1 MTKELLDK
9 ASKAYFEGSPFLSDQ
24 EFDALAKKED
34 YERVG
39 YNPDARLLH
48 MFPLYSLQKVFEGE
62 DTPPIYKSKVI
73 ETPKLDGAAI
83 SIQYRNG
90 KLSSVITRGDGKAGI
105 EVTDKFLNNS
115 IVPQKLYPEYTFA
128 GNTGH
133 YIKNQG
139 LLQVTGEIVAP
150 KEIPNARNYAAGAL
164 NLKDVEEF
172 KRRNLTFIAYNI
184 EPNISST
191 YEGDMSHLEYSGF
204 NTAMDSEWDE
214 FPTDGKV
221 FRVNDNIEYLS
232 LGFTSHH
239 PRGAY
244 ALKTREEGIETTL
257 LDVVWQTG
265 KSGKVTPVAILDP
278 IEIDDAVISRAT
290 LNNIAYI
297 KSLNLEIGCRVKVI
311 RAGKIIPRVIERVS
325 GDIEKN
331 KT

>member
-62 DTPPIYKSKVI
+62 DTPPVYKSKVI

-83 SIQYRNG
+83 SIQYKNG
-90 KLSSVITRGDGKAGI
+90 KLFSVITRGDGKAGI
-105 EVTDKFLNNS
+105 EVTNKFLNNS

-128 GNTGH
+128 GSTGH

-164 NLKDVEEF
+164 NLKDTEEF

-191 YEGDMSHLEYSGF
+191 YDGDMSHLKYSGF
-204 NTAMDSEWDE
+204 NTAIDSEWDE

-221 FRVNDNIEYLS
+221 FRVNDNIEYLT
-232 LGFTSHH
+232 LGYTSHH

-244 ALKTREEGIETTL
+244 AFKTREEGIETTL
-257 LDVVWQTG
+257 LDVIWQTG
-265 KSGKVTPVAILDP
+265 KSGKVTPVAILEP
-278 IEIDDAVISRAT
+278 IEIDDAIISRAT
-290 LNNIAYI
+290 LNNVAYI

-325 GDIEKN
+325 
-331 KT
+331 

>member
-1 MTKELLDK
+1 
-9 ASKAYFEGSPFLSDQ
+9 LSDE
-24 EFDALAKKED
+24 EFDSLAKKED

-39 YNPDARLLH
+39 YNPDARMLH

-204 NTAMDSEWDE
+204 NTAIDSEWDE

-221 FRVNDNIEYLS
+221 FRVNDNIEYLT

-257 LDVVWQTG
+257 LDVIWQTG

-278 IEIDDAVISRAT
+278 IEIDDAIISRAT

-325 GDIEKN
+325 
-331 KT
+331 

>member
-1 MTKELLDK
+1 MTKDLLDK

-24 EFDALAKKED
+24 EFDALAKKEG

-39 YNPDARLLH
+39 YNPDDRRPHL
-48 MFPLYSLQKVFEGE
+48 FPLYSLQKVFEGE
-62 DTPPIYKSKVI
+62 DTPPVYKSDVI

-83 SIQYRNG
+83 SIQYRKG
-90 KLSSVITRGDGKAGI
+90 KLFRVITRGDGAAGVD
-105 EVTDKFLNNS
+105 VTDKFFGGN
-115 IVPQKLYPEYTFA
+115 IVPKKLYPQYTFSGA
-128 GNTGH
+128 TGD
-133 YIKNQG
+133 YIENNG
-139 LLQVTGEIVAP
+139 ILQVTGEVVAS

-164 NLKDVEEF
+164 NLKDREEF
-172 KRRNLTFIAYNI
+172 SRRNLTFIAYNI

-204 NTAMDSEWDE
+204 NTVIDSDWDE

-221 FRVNDNIEYLS
+221 FRVNDNIEYLV

-265 KSGKVTPVAILDP
+265 KSGKVTPVAILEP
-278 IEIDDAVISRAT
+278 IEIDDAIISRAT
-290 LNNIAYI
+290 LNNMAYI

-325 GDIEKN
+325 YDIEKN

>member
-39 YNPDARLLH
+39 YNPDARMLH

-62 DTPPIYKSKVI
+62 DTPPVYKSKVI

-83 SIQYRNG
+83 SIQYKNG
-90 KLSSVITRGDGKAGI
+90 KLFSVITRGDGKAGI
-105 EVTDKFLNNS
+105 EVTNKFLNNS

-128 GNTGH
+128 GSTGH

-164 NLKDVEEF
+164 NLKDTEEF

-191 YEGDMSHLEYSGF
+191 YDGDMSHLKYSGF
-204 NTAMDSEWDE
+204 NTAIDSEWDE

-221 FRVNDNIEYLS
+221 FRVNDNIEYLT
-232 LGFTSHH
+232 LGYTSHH

-244 ALKTREEGIETTL
+244 AFKTREEGIETTL
-257 LDVVWQTG
+257 LDVIWQTG
-265 KSGKVTPVAILDP
+265 KSGKVTPVAILEP
-278 IEIDDAVISRAT
+278 IEIDDAIISRAT
-290 LNNIAYI
+290 LNNVAYI

-325 GDIEKN
+325 
-331 KT
+331 

>member
-24 EFDALAKKED
+24 EFDSLAKKES

-39 YNPDARLLH
+39 YNPDDRQSHL
-48 MFPLYSLQKVFEGE
+48 FPLYSLQKVFEGE
-62 DTPPIYKSKVI
+62 DTPPVYKSKVI

-83 SIQYRNG
+83 SIQYKKG
-90 KLSSVITRGDGKAGI
+90 KLFKVITRGDGKAGV
-105 EVTDKFLNNS
+105 EVTDKFFGNN
-115 IVPQKLYPEYTFA
+115 IIPKNLYPEYTFENW
-128 GNTGH
+128 G
-133 YIKNQG
+133 I
-139 LLQVTGEIVAP
+139 LQVTGEIVAP

-164 NLKDVEEF
+164 NLKDREEF
-172 KRRNLTFIAYNI
+172 SRRNLTFIAYNI
-184 EPNISST
+184 EPNIGST
-191 YEGDMSHLEYSGF
+191 YENDMSHLEYAGF
-204 NTAMDSEWDE
+204 HAVTESDWEE

-221 FRVNDNIEYLS
+221 FRVNDNMEYTV
-232 LGFTSHH
+232 LGYTSHH

-278 IEIDDAVISRAT
+278 IEIDDAIISRAT

-325 GDIEKN
+325 YNIEKN

>member
-1 MTKELLDK
+1 
-9 ASKAYFEGSPFLSDQ
+9 
-24 EFDALAKKED
+24 
-34 YERVG
+34 
-39 YNPDARLLH
+39 
-48 MFPLYSLQKVFEGE
+48 
-62 DTPPIYKSKVI
+62 
-73 ETPKLDGAAI
+73 
-83 SIQYRNG
+83 
-90 KLSSVITRGDGKAGI
+90 
-105 EVTDKFLNNS
+105 
-115 IVPQKLYPEYTFA
+115 
-128 GNTGH
+128 
-133 YIKNQG
+133 
-139 LLQVTGEIVAP
+139 
-150 KEIPNARNYAAGAL
+150 
-164 NLKDVEEF
+164 
-172 KRRNLTFIAYNI
+172 
-184 EPNISST
+184 
-191 YEGDMSHLEYSGF
+191 MSHLEYSGF

-221 FRVNDNIEYLS
+221 FRVNDNTEYLV

-257 LDVVWQTG
+257 LDVIWQTG

-325 GDIEKN
+325 YDIEKN

>member
-1 MTKELLDK
+1 MTKDLLDK

-24 EFDALAKKED
+24 EFDALAKKEG

-39 YNPDARLLH
+39 YNPDDRQPHL
-48 MFPLYSLQKVFEGE
+48 FPLYSLQKVFEGE
-62 DTPPIYKSKVI
+62 DTPPVYKSKVI

-83 SIQYRNG
+83 SIQYKKG
-90 KLSSVITRGDGKAGI
+90 KLFRVITRGDGKTGVD
-105 EVTDKFLNNS
+105 VTDKFVCSDLIPKQFYS
-115 IVPQKLYPEYTFA
+115 
-128 GNTGH
+128 
-133 YIKNQG
+133 G
-139 LLQVTGEIVAP
+139 LEFKDWGILQITGEVVAP

-164 NLKDVEEF
+164 NLKDTNEF
-172 KRRNLTFIAYNI
+172 RRRNLTFIAYNV
-184 EPNISST
+184 EPSISST
-191 YEGDMSHLEYSGF
+191 YKTDMSSLIYEGF
-204 NTAMDSEWDE
+204 NVVTSDESNNWNE

-221 FRVNDNIEYLS
+221 FRVNDNTEYNV
-232 LGFTSHH
+232 LGYTSHH

-257 LDVVWQTG
+257 LDVIWQTG

-278 IEIDDAVISRAT
+278 IEIDDAIISRAT

-325 GDIEKN
+325 YDIEKN

>member
-9 ASKAYFEGSPFLSDQ
+9 ASKAYFEGSPFLSDE
-24 EFDALAKKED
+24 EFDTLAKKED

-39 YNPDARLLH
+39 YNPDARMLH

-105 EVTDKFLNNS
+105 EVTDKFLNNN

-128 GNTGH
+128 SNTGH

-204 NTAMDSEWDE
+204 NTAIDSEWDE

-221 FRVNDNIEYLS
+221 FRVNDNTEYLS

-257 LDVVWQTG
+257 LDVIWQTG
-265 KSGKVTPVAILDP
+265 KSGKVTPVAILEP
-278 IEIDDAVISRAT
+278 IEIDDAIISRAT

-325 GDIEKN
+325 
-331 KT
+331 

>member
-9 ASKAYFEGSPFLSDQ
+9 ASKAYFEGSPFLSDE
-24 EFDALAKKED
+24 EFDTLAKKED

-39 YNPDARLLH
+39 YNPDARMLH

-150 KEIPNARNYAAGAL
+150 KEIPNAQNYAAGAL

-204 NTAMDSEWDE
+204 NTAIDSEWDE

-221 FRVNDNIEYLS
+221 FRVNDNTEYLV

-257 LDVVWQTG
+257 LDVIWQTG
-265 KSGKVTPVAILDP
+265 KSGKVTPVAILEP
-278 IEIDDAVISRAT
+278 IEIDDAIISRAT

-325 GDIEKN
+325 
-331 KT
+331 

>member
-9 ASKAYFEGSPFLSDQ
+9 ASKAYFEGSPFLSDE
-24 EFDALAKKED
+24 EFDSLAKKED

-39 YNPDARLLH
+39 YNPDARMLH

-204 NTAMDSEWDE
+204 NTAIDSEWDE

-221 FRVNDNIEYLS
+221 FRVNDNTEYLS

-257 LDVVWQTG
+257 LDVIWQTG
-265 KSGKVTPVAILDP
+265 KSGKVTPVAILEP
-278 IEIDDAVISRAT
+278 IEIDDAIISRAT

-325 GDIEKN
+325 
-331 KT
+331 

>member
-62 DTPPIYKSKVI
+62 DTPPVYKSKVI

-83 SIQYRNG
+83 SIQYKNG
-90 KLSSVITRGDGKAGI
+90 KLFSVITRGDGKAGI
-105 EVTDKFLNNS
+105 EVTNKFLNNS

-128 GNTGH
+128 GSTGH

-164 NLKDVEEF
+164 NLKDTEEF

-204 NTAMDSEWDE
+204 NTAIDSEWDE

-221 FRVNDNIEYLS
+221 FRVNDNTEYLS

-257 LDVVWQTG
+257 LDVIWQTG
-265 KSGKVTPVAILDP
+265 KSGKVTPVAILEP
-278 IEIDDAVISRAT
+278 IEIDDAIISRAT
-290 LNNIAYI
+290 LNNVAYI

-325 GDIEKN
+325 
-331 KT
+331 

>member
-9 ASKAYFEGSPFLSDQ
+9 ASKAYFEGSPFLSDE
-24 EFDALAKKED
+24 EFDTLAKKED

-39 YNPDARLLH
+39 YNPDARMLH

-73 ETPKLDGAAI
+73 ETTKLDGASI

-90 KLSSVITRGDGKAGI
+90 KISSVITRGDGKAGI

-204 NTAMDSEWDE
+204 NTAIDSEWDE

-221 FRVNDNIEYLS
+221 FRVNDNTEYLS

-257 LDVVWQTG
+257 LDVIWQTG
-265 KSGKVTPVAILDP
+265 KSGKVTPVAILEP
-278 IEIDDAVISRAT
+278 IEIDDAIISRAT

-325 GDIEKN
+325 
-331 KT
+331 

>member
-9 ASKAYFEGSPFLSDQ
+9 ASKAYFEGSPFLSDE
-24 EFDALAKKED
+24 EFDSLAKKED

-39 YNPDARLLH
+39 YNPDARMLH

-62 DTPPIYKSKVI
+62 DTPPIYKGKVI

-204 NTAMDSEWDE
+204 NTAIDSEWDE

-221 FRVNDNIEYLS
+221 FRVNDNIEYLT

-257 LDVVWQTG
+257 LDVIWQTG

-278 IEIDDAVISRAT
+278 IEIDDAIISRAT

-311 RAGKIIPRVIERVS
+311 RAGKIIPRVIERAS
-325 GDIEKN
+325 
-331 KT
+331 

>member
-1 MTKELLDK
+1 MTKDLLDK

-24 EFDALAKKED
+24 EFDALAKKEG

-39 YNPDARLLH
+39 YNPDDRQPHL
-48 MFPLYSLQKVFEGE
+48 FPLYSLQKVFEGE
-62 DTPPIYKSKVI
+62 DTPPVYKSKVI

-83 SIQYRNG
+83 SIQYKKG
-90 KLSSVITRGDGKAGI
+90 KLFRVITRGDGKTGVD
-105 EVTDKFLNNS
+105 VTDKFVCSDLIPKQFYS
-115 IVPQKLYPEYTFA
+115 
-128 GNTGH
+128 
-133 YIKNQG
+133 G
-139 LLQVTGEIVAP
+139 LEFKDWGILQITGEVVAP

-164 NLKDVEEF
+164 NLKDTNEF
-172 KRRNLTFIAYNI
+172 RRRNLTFIAYSV
-184 EPNISST
+184 EPSISST
-191 YEGDMSHLEYSGF
+191 YKTDMSSLIYEGF
-204 NTAMDSEWDE
+204 NVVTSDESNNWNE

-221 FRVNDNIEYLS
+221 FRVNDNTEYNV
-232 LGFTSHH
+232 LGYTSHH

-257 LDVVWQTG
+257 LDVIWQTG

-278 IEIDDAVISRAT
+278 IEIDDAIISRAT

-325 GDIEKN
+325 YNIEKN